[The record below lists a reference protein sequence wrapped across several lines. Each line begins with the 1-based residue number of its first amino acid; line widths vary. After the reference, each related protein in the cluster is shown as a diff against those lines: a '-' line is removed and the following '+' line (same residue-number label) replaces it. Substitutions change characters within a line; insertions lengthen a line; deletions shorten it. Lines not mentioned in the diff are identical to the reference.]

1 MDLWKKFN
9 SLCPPSQL
17 YFLISIVTILSIF
30 TQNYKTPYQYCIGIF
45 KTSTECNNLVFFLL
59 KLIYVLIW
67 TYILQLLC
75 KNGYTT
81 ISWLLVLLP
90 FIGMFIL
97 MGLLLFSLMKK
108 NLDQKKL

>member
-9 SLCPPSQL
+9 NLCAPAQL
-17 YFLISIVTILSIF
+17 YFLISIVAILSIF

-45 KTSTECNNLVFFLL
+45 KANTECNNLVFFSL

-75 KNGYTT
+75 KNGYST
-81 ISWLLVLLP
+81 ISWILVLLP
-90 FIGMFIL
+90 FLGMFIL
-97 MGLLLFSLMKK
+97 MGLLLFSLIKK
-108 NLDQKKL
+108 NLNEKKM